1 MRPVQFFKNN
11 ADHRRRRSATVAT
24 AAVVGQFLFPRTMA
38 SILQKF
44 WIIYDDRRGEKKAR
58 LACNPLLGPWTLQ
71 GVTAYKA
78 KHTYI
83 EALWYVCV
91 YFFLS

>member
-11 ADHRRRRSATVAT
+11 ADPRSQRRHCRSGGAIFVSKNY
-24 AAVVGQFLFPRTMA
+24 GFF
-38 SILQKF
+38 LQKF

-78 KHTYI
+78 KHRYI

>member
-1 MRPVQFFKNN
+1 
-11 ADHRRRRSATVAT
+11 
-24 AAVVGQFLFPRTMA
+24 
-38 SILQKF
+38 LQKF

-78 KHTYI
+78 KRISLHI

-91 YFFLS
+91 CVYFFLS